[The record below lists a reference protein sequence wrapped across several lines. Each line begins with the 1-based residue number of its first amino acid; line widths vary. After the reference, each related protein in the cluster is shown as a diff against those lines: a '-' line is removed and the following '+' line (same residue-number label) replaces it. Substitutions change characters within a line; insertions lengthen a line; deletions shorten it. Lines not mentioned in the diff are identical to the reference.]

1 MEQDGSTKQP
11 LQSCSR
17 CCWHGVWHAM
27 FCAATCTGQS
37 GNLTGLWQPSS
48 AARKSVV
55 LQELNR
61 QAKRQVALTAAT
73 GVAVRWG
80 FGMFPDGGVR

>member
-1 MEQDGSTKQP
+1 MIWQRSIACKDLAAE
-11 LQSCSR
+11 LQSVETP
-17 CCWHGVWHAM
+17 WVFG
-27 FCAATCTGQS
+27 
-37 GNLTGLWQPSS
+37 
-48 AARKSVV
+48 ARKSVV

-80 FGMFPDGGVR
+80 FGMFPMTVCVDTQLPVTISDCK

>member
-1 MEQDGSTKQP
+1 MWDLFESP
-11 LQSCSR
+11 LCLKSCRSKR
-17 CCWHGVWHAM
+17 TAM
-27 FCAATCTGQS
+27 IWQRSIACKDLAAELQTVETPWVFG
-37 GNLTGLWQPSS
+37 
-48 AARKSVV
+48 ARKSVV

>member
-1 MEQDGSTKQP
+1 M
-11 LQSCSR
+11 
-17 CCWHGVWHAM
+17 
-27 FCAATCTGQS
+27 AAELHSEVEAPWVFG
-37 GNLTGLWQPSS
+37 
-48 AARKSVV
+48 ARKSVV

-80 FGMFPDGGVR
+80 FGMFPDGGVRWYTTASYNFWLQVKPLRFSIHFEAASARNF

>member
-1 MEQDGSTKQP
+1 MIWQRSIACKDLAAE
-11 LQSCSR
+11 LQTVETP
-17 CCWHGVWHAM
+17 WVFG
-27 FCAATCTGQS
+27 
-37 GNLTGLWQPSS
+37 
-48 AARKSVV
+48 ARKSVV